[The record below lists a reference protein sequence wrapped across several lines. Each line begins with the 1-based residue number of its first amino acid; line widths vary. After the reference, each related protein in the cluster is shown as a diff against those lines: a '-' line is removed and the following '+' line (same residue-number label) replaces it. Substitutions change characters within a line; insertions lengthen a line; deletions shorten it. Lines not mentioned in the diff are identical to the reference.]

1 MGECAAAVAARQSGE
16 SRLDWCS
23 MSGTTEVVGGQA
35 SRGGAGSR
43 AGRAAAL
50 PERRFYTGMA
60 LAILATALV
69 GWLLLT
75 FSASAT
81 AVFVST
87 GVWYAG
93 LAKPSWNPPGWIF
106 GPAWPISY
114 SLREIAFRQGCS

>member
-1 MGECAAAVAARQSGE
+1 MPPHRPASLLAADGYNTP
-16 SRLDWCS
+16 
-23 MSGTTEVVGGQA
+23 MN
-35 SRGGAGSR
+35 
-43 AGRAAAL
+43 AL
-50 PERRFYTGMA
+50 PSGPAHLKPSTGRSLTA
-60 LAILATALV
+60 LA

-87 GVWYAG
+87 GVWYAT
-93 LAKPSWNPPGWIF
+93 LAKPTWNPPGWIF